1 MAACYSPLVI
11 DIHSHIMPEIDDGAR
26 NLEEAVEMARIAVQD
41 GIERMVSTPHMFN
54 GLSQNPGPSE
64 ILDRVAALNEA
75 IAGACGGL
83 LKILP
88 GNEVHISHGIVDQV
102 RHNQVTRINQR
113 NYMLV
118 EFPRVTVPVA
128 AEELFDQ
135 LRFEGVQ
142 PILVHPERNSQIQ
155 ADPSIVAAFVE
166 HGVLIQVTAMSV
178 TGEFGPAAKI
188 CADILLR
195 HNCVHFLASDAHR
208 SGRRRPVLSK
218 GKAAAAAIIGEERA
232 RALVYDNPLA
242 AIRGEKLHVDSPI
255 PFGSSGNGPHRPNRP
270 NPKRSFFSRFF
281 SQ

>member
-75 IAGACGGL
+75 VAGACGGL

-135 LRFEGVQ
+135 LLFEGVQ

-155 ADPSIVAAFVE
+155 ADPSIVAALVE

-188 CADILLR
+188 CADTLLR
-195 HNCVHFLASDAHR
+195 RNCVHFLATDTHR
-208 SGRRRPVLSK
+208 TSSRPPILSK
-218 GKAAAAAIIGEERA
+218 GRAAAAAIIGEDRA
-232 RALVYDNPLA
+232 RALVLDNPRA
-242 AIRGEKLHVDSPI
+242 VINGEAVQVQPPI
-255 PFGSSGNGPHRPNRP
+255 HLGSSAK
-270 NPKRSFFSRFF
+270 PKRSFFSRFF
-281 SQ
+281 